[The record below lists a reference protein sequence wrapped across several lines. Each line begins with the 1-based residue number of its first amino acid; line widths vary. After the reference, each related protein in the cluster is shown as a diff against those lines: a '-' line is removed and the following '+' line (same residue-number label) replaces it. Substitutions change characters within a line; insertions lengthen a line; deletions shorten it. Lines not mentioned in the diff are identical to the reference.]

1 MTNQLK
7 VLYIAGLGRSG
18 STILQNVLG
27 ELESFFPG
35 GEICSI
41 GQRYV
46 QKRLCGCKKPLAEC
60 DVWKRVLNRA
70 FGQFDRGKAV
80 ELNQL
85 LRCFRTRHLPVV
97 LTSWGRRRMLSQTAG
112 SRNVIERMYSTI
124 WRESGA
130 QVIIDSSKDPL
141 FGFLLSTLDSIDAY
155 FLHLV
160 RDPRGVAFS
169 YQRRRRLDGRRGRI
183 FQTRFHPAKSAL
195 LWNAWNVAAQN
206 LLGTDSSRYMR
217 LRYEDLVQQ
226 PRESLEQVLSFVG
239 EPGQS
244 LPFISSRTVQLGGN
258 HTVGG
263 NPARFRTGVVE
274 LQPDDEW
281 KTAMKPAHKGLVT
294 ALTWPLMNRY
304 GYQWSVPEES
314 LTRATCAG
322 YEPHMASPLQQT
334 TTTQARSATEPQV

>member
-7 VLYIAGLGRSG
+7 VLYIAGMGRSG
-18 STILQNVLG
+18 STILQNILG
-27 ELESFFPG
+27 EIKGFYPV
-35 GEICSI
+35 GEVYSI
-41 GQRYV
+41 SERYV
-46 QKRLCGCKKPLAEC
+46 QKGLCGCGLSLDQC
-60 DVWKRVLNRA
+60 RRWKSVLDRA
-70 FGQFDRGKAV
+70 FGCSGAPAAAEIHRR
-80 ELNQL
+80 LHCL
-85 LRCFRTRHLPVV
+85 RTRHFPLL
-97 LTSWGRRRMLSQTAG
+97 LTPPGRRWVARRTTE
-112 SRNVIERMYSTI
+112 SRATI
-124 WRESGA
+124 LRLYEAIRCETGCR
-130 QVIIDSSKDPL
+130 VIIDSSKDPL
-141 FGFLLSTLDSIDAY
+141 FGFLLASIDSIDAH
-155 FLHLV
+155 FIHLI

-169 YQRRRRLDGRRGRI
+169 GQRRRRLHGRRSRV
-183 FQTRFHPAKSAL
+183 FQSRQHPVKSAL

-239 EPGQS
+239 EAGQS

-314 LTRATCAG
+314 LTHAACAG
-322 YEPHMASPLQQT
+322 YGAVK
-334 TTTQARSATEPQV
+334 RSV